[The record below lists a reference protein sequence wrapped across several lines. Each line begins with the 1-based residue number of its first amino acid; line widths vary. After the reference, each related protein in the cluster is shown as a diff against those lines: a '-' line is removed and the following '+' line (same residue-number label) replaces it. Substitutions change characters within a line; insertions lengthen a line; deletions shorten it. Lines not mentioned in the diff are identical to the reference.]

1 MTTLFIIWFNRP
13 DPMKITKEANI
24 SYNQER
30 HVEREREREGLWFSD
45 LLTHG
50 VAFVGDIGIW
60 VELRAL
66 EGLKP
71 IAERQSS
78 FKLPRVSYT

>member
-1 MTTLFIIWFNRP
+1 
-13 DPMKITKEANI
+13 MKITKEANI

-30 HVEREREREGLWFSD
+30 HGEREREGLWFSD

-60 VELRAL
+60 VELRGL